1 MTCMVK
7 LLIFFMR
14 LVARLPLTWVRALGT
29 GLGWL
34 LWQGAHHRRHVVRVN
49 LRLCMPELT
58 DAEREALA
66 YRHFVAFGQSV
77 MDRAWLWDAP
87 QAVAQGRLR
96 YVGDVSALTDEG
108 PLVIFAPHFVGLDAG
123 GLAVGWS
130 VPRAVA
136 FIFVKQSN
144 PQVETWVR
152 HGRERTGN
160 ARPYFRHEGMRK
172 ILAGLKRGETLHLSP
187 DMDFGR
193 SESVFVPFMGV
204 SEAATV
210 PSLSRLARVGGAR
223 VVPVVT
229 RMTAQGYD
237 IEVQA
242 PLVNFPSDDLLAD
255 TARMNRVLGDWI
267 QTMPEQYYWV
277 HKRLKTRP
285 EGQAGV
291 Y

>member
-1 MTCMVK
+1 MVK

-14 LVARLPLTWVRALGT
+14 LVARLPLTWVRALGA

-96 YVGDVSALTDEG
+96 YVGDVSSLTDEG

-123 GLAVGWS
+123 GLAVGWC
-130 VPRAVA
+130 VPRSVA

-160 ARPYFRHEGMRK
+160 ARPYFRHEGVRQ
-172 ILAGLKRGETLHLSP
+172 ILAGLKRGEPLHLSP
-187 DMDFGR
+187 DMDFG
-193 SESVFVPFMGV
+193 SAESIFVPFMGV
-204 SEAATV
+204 EKTATLT
-210 PSLSRLARVGGAR
+210 SLSRFSRVGGAR

-229 RMTAQGYD
+229 RMTPEGYD
-237 IEVQA
+237 IEVHP
-242 PLVNFPSDDLLAD
+242 PLVDFPSADLAHDTVRANRLLAD
-255 TARMNRVLGDWI
+255 WVR
-267 QTMPEQYYWV
+267 TMPEQYYWV
-277 HKRLKTRP
+277 HKRFKTRP
-285 EGQAGV
+285 EGEPGF